1 MYIKVQ
7 APPSLAA
14 REARNAPRGAK
25 KTVYIYTL
33 IYYTLY
39 IHYIVYSVYTYTYIR
54 IYLYVYTY
62 LVYTYTLYIL
72 YFYIHI
78 YTDILLILYI
88 IGTLSN

>member
-39 IHYIVYSVYTYTYIR
+39 I
-54 IYLYVYTY
+54 
-62 LVYTYTLYIL
+62 L